1 MFEMTRT
8 GILMDD
14 PTDST
19 FSVDAGTQ
27 RTRGVEL
34 SVTGDLGHGWSTYAG
49 YAWLK
54 GEMIDSPVESIVGNT
69 SPLTPKSSASV
80 WLKKELGGGFYVAGG
95 GRYEGERYTSPNN
108 KVSLGSYTT
117 AALAGGFRGQDY
129 DVTLNVDNLFN
140 REYFISAKAGSD
152 NSNYPGTP
160 RTASLRVDY
169 RF

>member
-1 MFEMTRT
+1 
-8 GILMDD
+8 MDD
-14 PTDST
+14 PADTR

-27 RTRGVEL
+27 RTRGIEV
-34 SVTGDLGHGWSTYAG
+34 SVNDDLGNGWSTYAG

-69 SPLTPKSSASV
+69 SPLTPRNSASV

-95 GRYEGERYTSPNN
+95 GRYEGERFTSPNN

-117 AALAGGFRGQDY
+117 AELAGGFRSERY
-129 DVTLNVDNLFN
+129 DVTLNVENIFN
-140 REYFISAKAGSD
+140 REYFVSAKAGSG
-152 NSNYPGTP
+152 NSNYPGAP
-160 RTASLRVDY
+160 RSASLRVDY